1 MILGVLVVA
10 VVIALSTVSD
20 RLGIAPPLI
29 LMLVGVGISF
39 LPFMRPFAPE
49 PEWILAGILPPLLY
63 AAAISIPTVELRRDF
78 SAVGGLAV
86 ILVVLSAGVLGFIF
100 HWLIPGVS
108 LPLGIALGA
117 ILSPTDAA
125 ATTIVK
131 RLGVPGRV
139 GTILQGE
146 SLLNDATALVL
157 LRSAI
162 AATAAAVSFWG
173 VVLDFLWAALAAV
186 VIGVVVGWVGVRV
199 RKLVHNSAP
208 ATAIS
213 LLLPFVAY
221 VPAEMVH
228 ASGLVAVVAAGITSA
243 QLGPK
248 HLDARQRI
256 AERAN
261 WHTLEFLLEG
271 AVFLMM
277 GMELHALIDDV
288 QVEHDSLWLAAG
300 MAGLAIV
307 VTLVVRGGYI
317 AFLLRGISAR
327 TSRKVRRRDTMTK
340 ARETIRTTSQLVQQ
354 HFAAIDQ
361 YSQPGQ
367 SDQPSQ
373 SDQPGQTANPLGM
386 GEANPPYPAD
396 AAPAGLSGPVGAVP
410 ADAAVMNTAGT
421 TAAGTTAADSTA
433 ADSTGTGSTG
443 TDLPAAVTPDIGS
456 AFFTRRD
463 MRRGNL
469 PGRDVHDVSRELLS
483 RRPDIQAHLES
494 MDPAVHARMR
504 DRYEQL
510 RTHIKRYF
518 ADVDYLIHQPLGF
531 KEGVLLTWA
540 GMRGVV
546 TLAAAQTL
554 PSNSPHR
561 SLLILIAFFVAAGSL
576 VIQGGSLSWVVKKLG
591 LAGQDSSGSEEWP
604 ELKAELDDAGNRAVS
619 YRSADATDNSGSD
632 SQQPGKWYTADG
644 KPIPENQVP
653 LARIRAERQALLV
666 LRSTGTY
673 SSTTLSTALA
683 ELDAEEM
690 SIQLR
695 LSGED

>member
-1 MILGVLVVA
+1 MTTYVFVYMILRSIGKNKVMEYMVIAVLAVA
-10 VVIALSTVSD
+10 VVIALSAVSD

-39 LPFMRPFAPE
+39 LPFMVGKVNID

-78 SAVGGLAV
+78 SAVGGLAIV
-86 ILVVLSAGVLGFIF
+86 LVVLSAGALGFIF
-100 HWLIPGVS
+100 HWLIPEIS
-108 LPLGIALGA
+108 LPLAIALGA

-162 AATAAAVSFWG
+162 AATAATVTFWG
-173 VVLDFLWAALAAV
+173 VVSDFLWAALAAV
-186 VIGVVVGWVGVRV
+186 VIGVVVGWLGVRV
-199 RKLVHNSAP
+199 RKLVHHSAP

-213 LLLPFVAY
+213 LLLPFIAY
-221 VPAEMVH
+221 VPTEFVH

-271 AVFLMM
+271 AVFLAM
-277 GMELHALIDDV
+277 GLELSTLIIDV
-288 QVEHDSLWLAAG
+288 HKEHDSLWLAAG

-307 VTLVVRGGYI
+307 VTLVVRGAYL

-327 TSRKVRRRDTMTK
+327 TSRKVRRSDTMKK
-340 ARETIRTTSQLVQQ
+340 ARDSLRTSSQLIQQ
-354 HFAAIDQ
+354 HLAAIE
-361 YSQPGQ
+361 QPG
-367 SDQPSQ
+367 DP
-373 SDQPGQTANPLGM
+373 PHGQAVSGVRDDS
-386 GEANPPYPAD
+386 ANPPGP
-396 AAPAGLSGPVGAVP
+396 PPGGGLVR
-410 ADAAVMNTAGT
+410 
-421 TAAGTTAADSTA
+421 
-433 ADSTGTGSTG
+433 
-443 TDLPAAVTPDIGS
+443 
-456 AFFTRRD
+456 RRD
-463 MRRGNL
+463 RHLETPVQDMR
-469 PGRDVHDVSRELLS
+469 RELLS
-483 RRPDIQAHLES
+483 ERDRREGVPSRDPREEMLARRPELEARLES
-494 MDPAVHARMR
+494 VDPAVHARMR
-504 DRYEQL
+504 DRYDQL
-510 RTHIKRYF
+510 RLRIKRYV
-518 ADVDYLIHQPLGF
+518 ADVDYLIHQPLGV

-554 PSNSPHR
+554 PLDSPHR

-576 VIQGGSLSWVVKKLG
+576 VIQGGTLSFVVKKLG
-591 LAGQDSSGSEEWP
+591 LAGQDSVDEDEWP
-604 ELKAELDDAGNRAVS
+604 KLKKELDEAGVNGVRFFPNNHASSSGTDAQ
-619 YRSADATDNSGSD
+619 SAGE
-632 SQQPGKWYTADG
+632 WRTADG
-644 KPIPENQVP
+644 KVVPENQVP
-653 LARIRAERQALLV
+653 LARIRAERQFLLE
-666 LRSTGTY
+666 LRSTGAY
-673 SSTTLSTALA
+673 SSRTLSTALA

>member
-1 MILGVLVVA
+1 MEYMVIGVLAVA
-10 VVIALSTVSD
+10 VVIALSAVSD

-39 LPFMRPFAPE
+39 LPFMGPVNID

-86 ILVVLSAGVLGFIF
+86 VLVVLTAAALGFIF
-100 HWLIPGVS
+100 HWLIPGIS
-108 LPLGIALGA
+108 LPLAIALGA

-125 ATTIVK
+125 ATAIVK

-162 AATAAAVSFWG
+162 AATAASVTFWG
-173 VVLDFLWAALAAV
+173 VIGDFLWAALAAV
-186 VIGVVVGWVGVRV
+186 VIGMVVGWVGVRV
-199 RKLVHNSAP
+199 RKLVHHSAP

-221 VPAEMVH
+221 VPAEFVH

-256 AERAN
+256 SERAN

-271 AVFLMM
+271 AVFLAM
-277 GMELHALIDDV
+277 GLELSTLITDV
-288 QVEHDSLWLAAG
+288 HVEHDSLLLAVG

-307 VTLVVRGGYI
+307 VTIVVRGIYI

-327 TSRKVRRRDTMTK
+327 TSRKVKRRDTMQQ
-340 ARETIRTTSQLVQQ
+340 ARETIRTRSQLVQQ
-354 HFAAIDQ
+354 HLNSVEGAARQ
-361 YSQPGQ
+361 TGPGD
-367 SDQPSQ
+367 S
-373 SDQPGQTANPLGM
+373 TNPPE
-386 GEANPPYPAD
+386 EANPAD
-396 AAPAGLSGPVGAVP
+396 ATGLEVNRALMRP
-410 ADAAVMNTAGT
+410 
-421 TAAGTTAADSTA
+421 
-433 ADSTGTGSTG
+433 
-443 TDLPAAVTPDIGS
+443 
-456 AFFTRRD
+456 RE
-463 MRRGNL
+463 RRG
-469 PGRDVHDVSRELLS
+469 DMSAELLA
-483 RRPDIQAHLES
+483 RRPELQNRLEHI
-494 MDPAVHARMR
+494 DPAEREKMKQRFDHIDQASHERMKE
-504 DRYEQL
+504 RYERL
-510 RTHIKRYF
+510 RTQIKRYI
-518 ADVDYLIHQPLGF
+518 ADVDYLMHQPLGV
-531 KEGVLLTWA
+531 KEGTLLTWA

-554 PSNSPHR
+554 PLDSPHR

-576 VIQGGSLSWVVKKLG
+576 VIQGGSLSFVIKKLG
-591 LAGQDSSGSEEWP
+591 LAGQDSAGSDEWP
-604 ELKAELDDAGNRAVS
+604 KLKEELDDAGYKGVYFVPDDAAADPDAD
-619 YRSADATDNSGSD
+619 SAG
-632 SQQPGKWYTADG
+632 PGTWHTVDG
-644 KPIPENQVP
+644 KVIPENQVP
-653 LARIRAERQALLV
+653 LARIRAERQALLE
-666 LRSTGTY
+666 LRSTGAY
-673 SSTTLSTALA
+673 SSNTLSTALA

>member
-1 MILGVLVVA
+1 MVIAVLAVA
-10 VVIALSTVSD
+10 VVIALSAVSD

-39 LPFMRPFAPE
+39 LPFMGPVE
-49 PEWILAGILPPLLY
+49 IDPEWILAGILPPLLY

-78 SAVGGLAV
+78 SAVGGLAIV
-86 ILVVLSAGVLGFIF
+86 LVVLTAGALGVIF
-100 HWLIPGVS
+100 HWLIPGIS
-108 LPLGIALGA
+108 LPLAIALGA

-125 ATTIVK
+125 ATAIVK

-162 AATAAAVSFWG
+162 AATAATVTFWG
-173 VVLDFLWAALAAV
+173 VIGDFLWAALAAV
-186 VIGVVVGWVGVRV
+186 VIGIVVGWVGVQV
-199 RKLVHNSAP
+199 RKLVHHSAP

-213 LLLPFVAY
+213 LILPFVAY
-221 VPAEMVH
+221 VPAEFVH

-271 AVFLMM
+271 AVFLAM
-277 GMELHALIDDV
+277 GLELSTLITDV
-288 QVEHDSLWLAAG
+288 HVEHDSLWLAVA

-307 VTLVVRGGYI
+307 VTLVVRGIYL

-327 TSRKVRRRDTMTK
+327 TSRKVKRSDTMKK
-340 ARETIRTTSQLVQQ
+340 ARAKAQETLRTRSQLVEQ
-354 HFAAIDQ
+354 HLSAIEGSDP
-361 YSQPGQ
+361 STDHAIGPARAGSDESAGETVTGAGGVVPG
-367 SDQPSQ
+367 
-373 SDQPGQTANPLGM
+373 
-386 GEANPPYPAD
+386 
-396 AAPAGLSGPVGAVP
+396 APDTNRALMRPRE
-410 ADAAVMNTAGT
+410 
-421 TAAGTTAADSTA
+421 
-433 ADSTGTGSTG
+433 
-443 TDLPAAVTPDIGS
+443 
-456 AFFTRRD
+456 RRD
-463 MRRGNL
+463 SL
-469 PGRDVHDVSRELLS
+469 PGLDMSPEILARHPELKD
-483 RRPDIQAHLES
+483 RFDHI
-494 MDPAVHARMR
+494 DPAVHARMR
-504 DRYEQL
+504 DRYERV
-510 RTHIKRYF
+510 RTQIKRYL
-518 ADVDYLIHQPLGF
+518 ADVNYLILQPLGV

-554 PSNSPHR
+554 PTTSPHR

-576 VIQGGSLSWVVKKLG
+576 VIQGGSLSFVVKKLG
-591 LAGQDSSGSEEWP
+591 LAGQDSAGSDEWP
-604 ELKAELDDAGNRAVS
+604 RLKAELDEAGHKGVYFLPDKTAN
-619 YRSADATDNSGSD
+619 ADPNSPRTGT
-632 SQQPGKWYTADG
+632 WHTLDG
-644 KPIPENQVP
+644 KAVPENQVP
-653 LARIRAERQALLV
+653 LARIRAERQVLLE
-666 LRSTGTY
+666 LRSTGEY
-673 SSTTLSTALA
+673 SSQTLSTALA

>member
-1 MILGVLVVA
+1 MEYMVIAVLAVA
-10 VVIALSTVSD
+10 IVIALSTVSD

-39 LPFMRPFAPE
+39 LPFMRDFAPD

-78 SAVGGLAV
+78 SAVGGLAIV
-86 ILVVLSAGVLGFIF
+86 LVVLTAAALGFIF
-100 HWLIPGVS
+100 HWLIPGIS
-108 LPLGIALGA
+108 LPLAIALGA

-162 AATAAAVSFWG
+162 AATAASVTFWG
-173 VVLDFLWAALAAV
+173 VIGDFLWAALAAV

-199 RKLVHNSAP
+199 RKLVHHSAP

-221 VPAEMVH
+221 VPAEFVH

-256 AERAN
+256 SERAN

-277 GMELHALIDDV
+277 GLELSTLIV
-288 QVEHDSLWLAAG
+288 HVHTEHDSMWLAVA

-307 VTLVVRGGYI
+307 VTLVVRAGYLAI
-317 AFLLRGISAR
+317 LLRGISAR
-327 TSRKVRRRDTMTK
+327 TSRKVERSKTMKK
-340 ARETIRTTSQLVQQ
+340 ARESIRTRSQLVQQ
-354 HFAAIDQ
+354 HLSEMDKAHPDPAHPIDRKHLIDWEN
-361 YSQPGQ
+361 PT
-367 SDQPSQ
+367 SDTSI
-373 SDQPGQTANPLGM
+373 
-386 GEANPPYPAD
+386 
-396 AAPAGLSGPVGAVP
+396 GP
-410 ADAAVMNTAGT
+410 DMNRA
-421 TAAGTTAADSTA
+421 
-433 ADSTGTGSTG
+433 
-443 TDLPAAVTPDIGS
+443 L
-456 AFFTRRD
+456 
-463 MRRGNL
+463 MR
-469 PGRDVHDVSRELLS
+469 SRERRLNMVSGQQMSAELLA
-483 RRPDIQAHLES
+483 RHPELKDHY
-494 MDPAVHARMR
+494 DPAVHARMR
-504 DRYEQL
+504 ERYERV
-510 RTHIKRYF
+510 RTQIKRYV
-518 ADVDYLIHQPLGF
+518 ADVDYLIHQPLGV
-531 KEGVLLTWA
+531 KEGTLLTWA

-554 PSNSPHR
+554 PLSSPHR

-576 VIQGGSLSWVVKKLG
+576 VIQGGTLSLVVKKLG
-591 LAGQDSSGSEEWP
+591 LAGQDSVGSDEWP
-604 ELKAELDDAGNRAVS
+604 RLKEELDDAG
-619 YRSADATDNSGSD
+619 YRGVYFVPDKTTTPDSDAK
-632 SQQPGKWYTADG
+632 QPGTWHTLDG
-644 KPIPENQVP
+644 KTIPENQVP
-653 LARIRAERQALLV
+653 LARIRAERQVLLE

-673 SSTTLSTALA
+673 SSDTLSTALA